1 MRKLRDVSLSRLH
14 HPRRDTVPKLCRKG
28 STGSGDSSNVKAL
41 LVTKAVAPLLAAPD
55 LASEQLSQLVLGE
68 GAEILGH
75 EGRMLRV
82 RSVIDDYEGWI
93 HEGYVRHVSFGEA
106 EQWLGVSGWSE
117 GAVLEDSTGIPLRA
131 PHRSRLIVEGPDRV
145 RLPDGSAAKII
156 SGRVRAYYDV
166 VSEMQHEFPDVWA
179 WREFAGSPYL
189 WGGITAS
196 GIDCS
201 GLVQTTFLA
210 RGIPIARDARDQF
223 EYGSNVPFG
232 ERERGDLVFFLGVE
246 SDRITHVAILAPD
259 EHLVHSTIE
268 TGQVTRESWG
278 PGSRAEQL
286 RARVAGV
293 RRLG

>member
-1 MRKLRDVSLSRLH
+1 M
-14 HPRRDTVPKLCRKG
+14 
-28 STGSGDSSNVKAL
+28 KAL

-82 RSVIDDYEGWI
+82 RSVIDDYQGWI
-93 HEGYVRHVSFGEA
+93 HEGYVRHVSFSEA

-117 GAVLEDSTGIPLRA
+117 GALLEDSAGIPLRA

-145 RLPDGSAAKII
+145 RLPDGSAARVV
-156 SGRVRAYYDV
+156 SGRVRSYYDV
-166 VSEMQHEFPDVWA
+166 VSETQHEFPDVWA

-189 WGGITAS
+189 WGGITTS

-210 RGIPIARDARDQF
+210 RGVPIARDAHDQF
-223 EYGSNVPFG
+223 EYGSDVPFV
-232 ERERGDLVFFLGVE
+232 ERRRGDLVFFRGVD
-246 SDRITHVAILAPD
+246 SHRITHVAILAPD

-268 TGQVTRESWG
+268 TGQVTREPWG
-278 PGSRAEQL
+278 PGSRAESL

-293 RRLG
+293 RRLA